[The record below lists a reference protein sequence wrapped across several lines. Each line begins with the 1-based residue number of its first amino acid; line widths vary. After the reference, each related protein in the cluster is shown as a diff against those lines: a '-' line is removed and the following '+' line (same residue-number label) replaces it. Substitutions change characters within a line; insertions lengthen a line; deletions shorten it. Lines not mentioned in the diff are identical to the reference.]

1 MDIDVAAQI
10 IIKTPRS
17 RVAPYTM
24 DPNNDKSWIGHLD
37 KVDIISDGPLSEGS
51 HVQRIATLMDQR
63 IEYIMEID
71 ELEPLHL
78 LEMHSI
84 EGPFPLKVT
93 YRFDEEH
100 SDTIVHIRV
109 RANPRGMYSLA
120 SPIISRALEENIRQ
134 DLETLKQIFEYVPE
148 DS

>member
-10 IIKTPRS
+10 IIKMPRS

-24 DPNNDKSWIGHLD
+24 DPHNDKSWIGHLD
-37 KVDIISDGPLSEGS
+37 EVDILSNGPLSEGS
-51 HVQRIATLMDQR
+51 HVQRIASLMDQR

-71 ELEPLHL
+71 ELEPFHL

-84 EGPFPLKVT
+84 EGPFPLRVT
-93 YRFDEEH
+93 YRFYEEH
-100 SDTIVHIRV
+100 SNTIVHIRV
-109 RANPRGMYSLA
+109 RANPTGIYSLA

-134 DLETLKQIFEYVPE
+134 DLKILKQIFENAPV